1 VLPAETLVFVKVVSC
16 PSLSPL
22 PRLMEALALMP
33 LALKLAPMLLELEL
47 LVLVW
52 LDSFLAASR
61 LIWLS
66 E

>member
-1 VLPAETLVFVKVVSC
+1 
-16 PSLSPL
+16 
-22 PRLMEALALMP
+22 MEALALMP